1 MPELPEVETVRRGLA
16 PAMINRQIAQVE
28 VRRKDLRFPFPQNFA
43 RRLIGREILTLRR
56 RAKYLLADLDD
67 QMSLIMHLGMSG
79 SFRIEEEMLG
89 NFIHARNRLI
99 THDHVAFQLSN
110 GQRIIY
116 NDPRRFGF
124 MLLIPTAEIMTHA
137 YFSHLGVEPLSDLLN
152 AKFLAR
158 AFHHRKT
165 SVKSLLLDQ
174 HLIAGIGNI
183 YACEALH
190 EAGISPLRQG
200 EDLVTQQ
207 GRPAVALMRLSKTIK
222 NVLEKAISAGGSSLR
237 DHRQT
242 NGAMGYFQH
251 QFKVYGRE
259 NEPCYTCGK
268 KRNISRIVQSG
279 RSTFYCSGC
288 QK

>member
-16 PAMINRQIAQVE
+16 PAMINRQIVQVE
-28 VRRKDLRFPFPQNFA
+28 VRRKDLRFPFPSNFTHS
-43 RRLIGREILTLRR
+43 LTGREILALRR
-56 RAKYLLADLDD
+56 RAKYLLVDLDD
-67 QMSLIMHLGMSG
+67 QMILIMHLGMSG
-79 SFRIEEEMLG
+79 SFRIEEETLG
-89 NFIHARNRLI
+89 NFIHVRNRLFA
-99 THDHVAFQLSN
+99 HDHVTFHLSN
-110 GQRIIY
+110 GQRVIY

-124 MLLIPTAEIMTHA
+124 MLLIPTVEIMTHG
-137 YFSHLGVEPLSDLLN
+137 YFSHLGVEPLSNLLN
-152 AKFLAR
+152 AEFLAR
-158 AFHHRKT
+158 GFHHRKT

-190 EAGISPLRQG
+190 EAKISPLRQG
-200 EDLVTQQ
+200 RDLVTQQ
-207 GRPAVALMRLSKTIK
+207 GRPSAALKRLPKTIK

-242 NGAMGYFQH
+242 DGAMGYFQH

-259 NEPCYTCGK
+259 NESCYTCGAK
-268 KRNISRIVQSG
+268 KNISRIVQSG
-279 RSTFYCSGC
+279 RSTFYCPGC

>member
-16 PAMINRQIAQVE
+16 PAMINSQIAQVE
-28 VRRKDLRFPFPQNFA
+28 VRRKDLRFPFPPNFIHS
-43 RRLIGREILTLRR
+43 LTGRKILTLRR

-67 QMSLIMHLGMSG
+67 KMSLIMHLGMSG
-79 SFRIEEEMLG
+79 SFRIEEETLG
-89 NFIHARNRLI
+89 NFIHARNHLI
-99 THDHVAFQLSN
+99 AHDHVTFYLSN

-124 MLLIPTAEIMTHA
+124 MLLLPTAEITTHA

-152 AKFLAR
+152 AEFLVGT
-158 AFHHRKT
+158 FHHRKT
-165 SVKSLLLDQ
+165 SIKSLLLDQ

-190 EAGISPLRQG
+190 EARISPLRQG
-200 EDLVTQQ
+200 HDLVTQQ
-207 GRPAVALMRLSKTIK
+207 GRPTAALMCLLKTIK

-242 NGAMGYFQH
+242 DGTMGYFQH

-259 NEPCYTCGK
+259 NESCYTCGK
-268 KRNISRIVQSG
+268 KKNIKRMVQSG
-279 RSTFYCSGC
+279 RSTFYCPGC

>member
-16 PAMINRQIAQVE
+16 PAMINRRIAQVE
-28 VRRKDLRFPFPQNFA
+28 LRRKDLRFPFPLHFTRN
-43 RRLIGREILTLRR
+43 LMGREILTLRR

-67 QMSLIMHLGMSG
+67 AMSLIMHLGMSG
-79 SFRIEEEMLG
+79 SFRIEEETPG
-89 NFIHARNRLI
+89 NFFHTRNRLFA
-99 THDHVAFQLSN
+99 HDHVTFYLSN

-124 MLLIPTAEIMTHA
+124 MLLIPTAEIMFHP

-152 AKFLAR
+152 AEFLAR
-158 AFHHRKT
+158 AFYHRKT

-190 EAGISPLRQG
+190 EARISPLRQG
-200 EDLVTQQ
+200 GDLVTQQ
-207 GRPAVALMRLSKTIK
+207 GKPAAALMHLPKTIK

-237 DHRQT
+237 DYRQT

-259 NEPCYTCGK
+259 NETCYTCGK
-268 KRNISRIVQSG
+268 NKNISRFVQSG
-279 RSTFYCSGC
+279 RSTFYCPGC